1 MFYMA
6 APQARGKSAGDNI
19 FAANGRAVAL
29 AKEIGEENVVNATI
43 GAILNDAGE
52 LVVLDVVKKAY
63 EELTPFEWASYSP
76 ISGLPDYLNICID
89 ECFGESRP
97 EGYIRAVATPGGSG
111 AIHHAIHNYTAPGDE
126 VLVTDWHWGAYKTLI
141 DDPKRVPGFYQLFT
155 ADGHFNKESLR
166 TEVRRVLK
174 KQNSVL
180 VILNG
185 IANNPTGYSLTD
197 DEWKEAV
204 DVLSEEVKG
213 TEKKAILL
221 PDVAYLDYSG
231 ERQASRRFFKCFG
244 GLPQNVLVV
253 IAYSLSKGFTLY
265 GQRLGAMIG
274 VTSDKDVAQEF
285 ADVNQYASRATW
297 SNCNTAAQ
305 NLMIHIYKDPAKA
318 QELIEERL
326 KYYRLI
332 QDRAA
337 IFMAEAKEVG
347 LKVVPYV
354 SGFFISIPVK
364 ESKKV
369 SDFLEKK
376 HVFLVPMEKG
386 LRLAVCSVP
395 TRKMKG
401 IATKVAEAIKEA
413 GIVQ

>member
-1 MFYMA
+1 MFSMA
-6 APQARGKSAGDNI
+6 APQAKGKCAEDNI

-43 GAILNDAGE
+43 GAILDDDGN

-63 EELTPFEWASYSP
+63 EELLPREWAAYSP
-76 ISGLPDYLNICID
+76 IRGLPLYLETCINQ
-89 ECFGESRP
+89 CFGDSRP
-97 EGYIRAVATPGGSG
+97 DGYIEACATPGGSG

-126 VLVTDWHWGAYKTLI
+126 ILVTDWHWGAYKTLI
-141 DDPKRVPGFYQLFT
+141 DDPKRVVGFFDFLT
-155 ADGHFNKESLR
+155 EEGHFNKASLQK
-166 TEVRRVLK
+166 EVHRVLE
-174 KQNSVL
+174 KQESVL

-197 DEWKEAV
+197 QEWQDVV
-204 DVLSEEVKG
+204 DVLKAEVEG

-231 ERQASRRFFKCFG
+231 ERHACRRFFRAFG
-244 GLPQNVLVV
+244 HLPKNILVIV
-253 IAYSLSKGFTLY
+253 AYSLSKGFTLY

-274 VTSDKDVAQEF
+274 ITSDKDVAKEF
-285 ADVNQYASRATW
+285 ADINQYASRASW

-305 NLMIHIYKDPAKA
+305 NVMIHIAQDKDKME
-318 QELIEERL
+318 ELNEERL
-326 KYYRLI
+326 KYYKLI
-332 QDRAA
+332 QNRAS
-337 IFMAEAKEVG
+337 IFMKEAEAVG

-354 SGFFISIPVK
+354 SGFFISIPV
-364 ESKKV
+364 ENSRKV

-376 HVFLVPMEKG
+376 HVFLVPIEKG

-395 TRKMKG
+395 TEKMKG
-401 IATKVAEAIKEA
+401 IATKVKEAIEEA

>member
-1 MFYMA
+1 M
-6 APQARGKSAGDNI
+6 
-19 FAANGRAVAL
+19 
-29 AKEIGEENVVNATI
+29 
-43 GAILNDAGE
+43 
-52 LVVLDVVKKAY
+52 
-63 EELTPFEWASYSP
+63 
-76 ISGLPDYLNICID
+76 
-89 ECFGESRP
+89 
-97 EGYIRAVATPGGSG
+97 
-111 AIHHAIHNYTAPGDE
+111 
-126 VLVTDWHWGAYKTLI
+126 
-141 DDPKRVPGFYQLFT
+141 
-155 ADGHFNKESLR
+155 
-166 TEVRRVLK
+166 
-174 KQNSVL
+174 

-285 ADVNQYASRATW
+285 ADINQYASRATW